1 MKAMVFERQVGMNG
15 SLYIAPLKGCS
26 VKVVVTCDE
35 FSSKSDF
42 EKLAASNRAGAQFSI
57 VDI

>member
-1 MKAMVFERQVGMNG
+1 MVFERQVGMNG
-15 SLYIAPLKGCS
+15 SLHIAPLKGCS